1 MTFQSKTMSQ
11 GDEKD
16 EIRICV
22 SGPDGSDDSLHSS
35 CEERLKPVVEHDSSD
50 SDPSSSPEPQPK
62 QGRAKCS
69 FLITDILAET
79 NSRVSS
85 DNIDHNRDPYYRH
98 FIPKRYEESS
108 QVSTT
113 TDLFSKHK
121 DQNGNYDHL

>member
-1 MTFQSKTMSQ
+1 MSQ
-11 GDEKD
+11 GDEKE
-16 EIRICV
+16 EIRISV
-22 SGPDGSDDSLHSS
+22 SGTDGSDDSLHSC
-35 CEERLKPVVEHDSSD
+35 CEERLKPVVEHDMSD
-50 SDPSSSPEPQPK
+50 SEPSSSPEPQPK

-85 DNIDHNRDPYYRH
+85 DNIDHNRDPYHRH

-108 QVSTT
+108 RVSTT

-121 DQNGNYDHL
+121 DQNGNYIHL

>member
-1 MTFQSKTMSQ
+1 MTTLKLFFNNINVPCICVFVEKLYSQQLTFQSKTMSQ
-11 GDEKD
+11 GDEKE

-22 SGPDGSDDSLHSS
+22 SGTDGSDDSLHSS

-79 NSRVSS
+79 
-85 DNIDHNRDPYYRH
+85 Y
-98 FIPKRYEESS
+98 K
-108 QVSTT
+108 
-113 TDLFSKHK
+113 
-121 DQNGNYDHL
+121 